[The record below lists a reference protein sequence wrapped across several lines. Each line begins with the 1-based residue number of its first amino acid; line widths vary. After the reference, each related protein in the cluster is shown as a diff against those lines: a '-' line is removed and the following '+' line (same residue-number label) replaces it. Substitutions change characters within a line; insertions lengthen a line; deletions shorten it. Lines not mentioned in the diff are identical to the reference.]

1 MKRSVVSY
9 IREFFDTYREN
20 RYQLKP
26 YLIRDGKPHPVAILC
41 PGGGYRRVCSFVEG
55 HPYAKKLN
63 AMGYHAFVVYYRVNV
78 LAGYPVAQFSFTGSQ
93 GFPVV
98 KPARGLASHWK
109 GVRALPR
116 AVREIHS
123 HAADWNLDMRGYSVW
138 GSSAGGHL
146 AASFGTENM
155 GYSRYDLPKP
165 GALIL
170 TYPVVTMGEKTH
182 EGSRNFLL
190 GQASDGDM
198 VRFSSVERQITPA
211 YPPTFLWW
219 GSADSCVDPENSRM
233 LRGALEAQN
242 IPCQCIEYPGVEH
255 GVGIGRGLACEGWIE
270 KAVAFWEANR

>member
-1 MKRSVVSY
+1 MKRSLASH
-9 IREFFDTYREN
+9 IREYFDTN
-20 RYQLKP
+20 RKNEYGLKP
-26 YLIRDGKPHPVAILC
+26 YLLKDGKTHPVAVIC

-55 HPYAKKLN
+55 HPFAKKLN

-78 LAGYPVAQFSFTGSQ
+78 LARYPAPQED
-93 GFPVV
+93 
-98 KPARGLASHWK
+98 LA
-109 GVRALPR
+109 R

-123 HAADWNLDMRGYSVW
+123 HAEEWKLDMKGYSVW

-155 GYSRYDLPKP
+155 GYVRYGLPKP

-182 EGSRNFLL
+182 EGSRNFLI
-190 GQASDGDM
+190 GQAPDGDM
-198 VRFSSVERQITPA
+198 VHFASVERQITAA

-255 GVGIGRGLACEGWIE
+255 GVGIGHGLACEGWLE

>member
-1 MKRSVVSY
+1 MKRSLISR
-9 IREFFDTYREN
+9 IREYFDTNREN
-20 RYQLKP
+20 VFELKP
-26 YLIRDGKPHPVAILC
+26 YLLKDGKKHPVAIVC
-41 PGGGYRRVCSFVEG
+41 PGGGYRRICGFIEG

-63 AMGYHAFVVYYRVNV
+63 AMGYHAVAVYYRVNI
-78 LAGYPVAQFSFTGSQ
+78 LARYPAPQDD
-93 GFPVV
+93 
-98 KPARGLASHWK
+98 LA
-109 GVRALPR
+109 R
-116 AVREIHS
+116 AVKAV
-123 HAADWNLDMRGYSVW
+123 HAKAGEWKLDMKGYSVW

-155 GYSRYDLPKP
+155 GYVRYGLPKP

-190 GQASDGDM
+190 GQAPDGDM

-233 LRGALEAQN
+233 LRGALEAQT

>member
-1 MKRSVVSY
+1 MKRSLASH
-9 IREFFDTYREN
+9 IREYFDTN
-20 RYQLKP
+20 RKNEYGLKP
-26 YLIRDGKPHPVAILC
+26 YLLKDGKTHPVAVIC

-55 HPYAKKLN
+55 HPFAKKLN

-78 LAGYPVAQFSFTGSQ
+78 LARYPAPQED
-93 GFPVV
+93 
-98 KPARGLASHWK
+98 LA
-109 GVRALPR
+109 R

-123 HAADWNLDMRGYSVW
+123 HAEEWKLDMKGYSVW

-155 GYSRYDLPKP
+155 GYVRYGLPKP

-182 EGSRNFLL
+182 EGSRNFLI
-190 GQASDGDM
+190 GQAPDGDM
-198 VRFSSVERQITPA
+198 VHFASVERQITPA

-255 GVGIGRGLACEGWIE
+255 GVGIGHGLACEGWIE